1 MKFTSISHKLVLVT
15 ILFISTLLVVI
26 AGGTYA
32 YFRHTTE
39 KLILDQ
45 QFTTITGMADDLD
58 NSIRT
63 AHKALINVANV
74 APSDCVTNQ
83 ESTQKWLE
91 NRTGIRTYFNHSLI
105 ILDSEGKLIS
115 SVPER
120 PQIYGTSFAHREYF
134 IKSISTGKPYIAEP
148 FITAVNDHPT
158 IMMTAFI
165 KASDGSVKGLLCGA
179 IDLLDKEG
187 IFASIRNTRLG
198 SNGYLYMF
206 APDRTMVLHPD
217 TSRIMKRDVKPGMNK
232 LFDKALE
239 GFEGSG
245 ETVNSKGVHFLASF
259 KRLQST
265 GWILAANYPA
275 LEAYRPITEFRNI
288 YLFGMFVVLL
298 TSTILAWMHGIG
310 VSEPLINFARQI
322 KNMSSADSN
331 KLLRLDDSR
340 ADELGQLAAAFNT
353 MAQEVQQREQ
363 ELDAERLRLAGVIEA
378 TNTGTW
384 EWNFLTGETVFN
396 NYSAEIIGR
405 RLEEISPGTIDTWMK
420 FVHPDDL
427 ENSKERMKKHFRGE
441 LPFYELEMRLKHR
454 NDNWAW
460 IINRGKITR
469 WTEDGKPLLMQGT
482 LQDITERKKS
492 EHRLRFNEERLLLM
506 NERLDLAT
514 RAAGMGVWDMSI
526 NTGRFEWDSLMYELY
541 GVNPKDAPD
550 VYEIRRK
557 MTHPDDL
564 SSHEEALRRVIEGE
578 GDLDSEF
585 RIIRPDGE
593 LRYIKT
599 NALLQRNY
607 AGNPL
612 RIIGVEYDIT
622 KRKLVEK
629 ELEQAK
635 DSANAANIAKSQF
648 LATMSHEIRTPM
660 NGVIGMAG
668 LLLDTDLNEE
678 QRGYAEIVN
687 RSGENL
693 LALINDIL
701 DFSKIEAGKLDMEV
715 IDFDLRTT
723 VEDTAEMLSMRAR
736 QAGLELICDIDPH
749 VPNYLKGDPGRLR
762 QIITNLAGNSVKF
775 THQGEIVIA
784 ARLDSESEESVVIKF
799 EIKDTGIGIPANRID
814 ALFSPFTQVDGSTTR
829 KYGGTGLGLAI
840 CKQLTELMGGNIGI
854 ISEEGKGST
863 FWFTAKFEK
872 QTEIA
877 QISEVLKRTELTGT
891 KVLVVDDNA
900 TNRLLMIALLK
911 HWGCPHETA
920 AEAESGL
927 ALLREAAMQGNPFR
941 VALLDHEMPGMDGSE
956 LGRRIKADPLL
967 ESTLMIMVTSIVQ
980 RGDAAL
986 LRQIGFDGYLPK
998 PVRQAQLHDC
1008 IAIALARA
1016 NQTSSN
1022 STQVDSIV
1030 TKHTVAEV
1038 AKRGIRILLAEDNII
1053 NQKVAQSILGK
1064 IGYKA
1069 DVVANGLEAVRALEM
1084 INYDVVLMDCQM
1096 PEMDGFEATATIRN
1110 TESNVLNHKVPI
1122 IAMTANAMK
1131 GDREACVAAGMDDY
1145 LSKPVKKDELA
1156 ALLEK
1161 WS

>member
-1 MKFTSISHKLVLVT
+1 MNGIRLHGLKLLYGIALAFIALTLLSSSFLMQYAIRSNDGDSRVVNLSGRQRMLSQRLTKCVLALERPTSQGMQNQRVKELTESFASWKAAHLGLQLGDEKLGLPQRENSPEIRALFAEMEPFFTAMRNELDRLLREGTFNPADLHTTAEVMLTNEPRFLPLMDKITFQFDKEAKERISSMQRLEMIVLV
-15 ILFISTLLVVI
+15 IGL
-26 AGGTYA
+26 
-32 YFRHTTE
+32 
-39 KLILDQ
+39 LILA
-45 QFTTITGMADDLD
+45 FEFLFVF
-58 NSIRT
+58 S
-63 AHKALINVANV
+63 
-74 APSDCVTNQ
+74 PSL
-83 ESTQKWLE
+83 S
-91 NRTGIRTYFNHSLI
+91 
-105 ILDSEGKLIS
+105 
-115 SVPER
+115 
-120 PQIYGTSFAHREYF
+120 
-134 IKSISTGKPYIAEP
+134 
-148 FITAVNDHPT
+148 
-158 IMMTAFI
+158 
-165 KASDGSVKGLLCGA
+165 
-179 IDLLDKEG
+179 
-187 IFASIRNTRLG
+187 
-198 SNGYLYMF
+198 
-206 APDRTMVLHPD
+206 
-217 TSRIMKRDVKPGMNK
+217 
-232 LFDKALE
+232 
-239 GFEGSG
+239 
-245 ETVNSKGVHFLASF
+245 
-259 KRLQST
+259 
-265 GWILAANYPA
+265 
-275 LEAYRPITEFRNI
+275 
-288 YLFGMFVVLL
+288 
-298 TSTILAWMHGIG
+298 
-310 VSEPLINFARQI
+310 
-322 KNMSSADSN
+322 
-331 KLLRLDDSR
+331 
-340 ADELGQLAAAFNT
+340 QLALL
-353 MAQEVQQREQ
+353 MAS
-363 ELDAERLRLAGVIEA
+363 LRRK
-378 TNTGTW
+378 
-384 EWNFLTGETVFN
+384 GE
-396 NYSAEIIGR
+396 E
-405 RLEEISPGTIDTWMK
+405 LEE
-420 FVHPDDL
+420 
-427 ENSKERMKKHFRGE
+427 
-441 LPFYELEMRLKHR
+441 
-454 NDNWAW
+454 A
-460 IINRGKITR
+460 NR
-469 WTEDGKPLLMQGT
+469 
-482 LQDITERKKS
+482 
-492 EHRLRFNEERLLLM
+492 
-506 NERLDLAT
+506 
-514 RAAGMGVWDMSI
+514 
-526 NTGRFEWDSLMYELY
+526 
-541 GVNPKDAPD
+541 
-550 VYEIRRK
+550 
-557 MTHPDDL
+557 
-564 SSHEEALRRVIEGE
+564 
-578 GDLDSEF
+578 
-585 RIIRPDGE
+585 
-593 LRYIKT
+593 
-599 NALLQRNY
+599 
-607 AGNPL
+607 
-612 RIIGVEYDIT
+612 
-622 KRKLVEK
+622 

-635 DSANAANIAKSQF
+635 DIANTANSAKSQF

-678 QRGYAEIVN
+678 QRRYAEIVN
-687 RSGENL
+687 KSGENL

-723 VEDTAEMLSMRAR
+723 VEDTAEMLSMRAS
-736 QAGLELICDIDPH
+736 QAGLELICLIDPE
-749 VPNYLKGDPGRLR
+749 VPHYLKGDPGRLR
-762 QIITNLAGNSVKF
+762 QIITNLAGNSIKF
-775 THQGEIVIA
+775 THQGEVVISA
-784 ARLDSESEESVVIKF
+784 MSESEENGFAVIRF
-799 EIKDTGIGIPANRID
+799 EIRDTGIGIPANRID

-1008 IAIALARA
+1008 IAIAMARA